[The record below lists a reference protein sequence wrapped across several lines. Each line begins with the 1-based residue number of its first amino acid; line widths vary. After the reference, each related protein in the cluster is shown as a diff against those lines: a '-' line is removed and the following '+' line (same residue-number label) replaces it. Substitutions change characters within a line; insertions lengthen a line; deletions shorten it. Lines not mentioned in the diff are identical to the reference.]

1 MLAQHFWTF
10 VLRFCASSR
19 AQDLRTKAQKCCALI
34 SKIYNTLVLP
44 TFLYGS
50 ENWTLTA
57 SQRRRIEAAEMKL
70 LRPLVGYTLYGHKTN
85 DNIRHELWI
94 TDIIDKIDEYRW
106 NWLSHLQR
114 MPQNRIPL
122 KSYHYRPEGR
132 RTIGRP
138 KKCWCE
144 QL

>member
-1 MLAQHFWTF
+1 M
-10 VLRFCASSR
+10 
-19 AQDLRTKAQKCCALI
+19 RTETILKL
-34 SKIYNTLVLP
+34 YNTLVLP
-44 TFLYGS
+44 ACLYGL

-70 LRPLVGYTLYGHKTN
+70 LRLLAGYTIYDHKTN
-85 DNIRHELWI
+85 DYTRRELQI
-94 TDIIDKIDEYRW
+94 TGTLDKIDEYRR
-106 NWLSHLQR
+106 NWFQHLQR

-122 KSYHYRPEGR
+122 KSDYYRPQGR

-138 KKCWCE
+138 KKQWRE